1 MLEKLLQFQNITVQC
16 HDFPDADA
24 IASGFVLTSFLKSR
38 GKNARFIYSGR
49 AQITKSNL
57 RLMIEKLDIDITY
70 VPQKDRN
77 DSSADDTKGN
87 MGDILVTVDCQY
99 GSGNVTKF
107 DADEVM
113 IIDHHQ
119 VENLAPKYNF
129 IESDLGSCS
138 TLIWKMIKEAD
149 AGFIDDRMG
158 TALYYGLYTDT
169 NQFTEIKNPM
179 DMDMRDEILHSD
191 SIIRLFR
198 NSNISI
204 KELDIAG
211 MAILRYSV
219 NDDYR
224 FAVIK
229 SNPCDPNILGLIADF
244 LQQVDII
251 DTCVVFAENET
262 GIKISVRSCV
272 PGISASELAEYL
284 CKEVGS
290 GGGHLEKAGG
300 YISHNLFEEKYPM
313 VHADAYFNNRMIEY
327 HHSFDTMISGKE
339 EIDVSEMSLYR
350 KKKVKL
356 GYVIS
361 TDICPE
367 GTPIAIRTLEG
378 DTNVIA
384 NDNTV
389 LMIGVKGEVYSMS
402 LDKFQGSNIM
412 IDEPYEYEQYVIESQ
427 YIPTAKNV
435 ITGET
440 IQLNT
445 YAKLCET
452 TGENKIYAR
461 QIDKPMKVFTQWY
474 KDGYMYGDT
483 GDYLAIRA
491 DDLSDCYIVDD
502 KVFMMTYVK
511 CE

>member
-1 MLEKLLQFQNITVQC
+1 MMLEDLLQFQNITVQC

-24 IASGFVLTSFLKSR
+24 IASGFVLTSYLKSR

-49 AQITKSNL
+49 AKITKSNL
-57 RLMIEKLDIDITY
+57 LLMIEKLDIDIAY
-70 VPQKDRN
+70 VPKSDSNDGSIKD
-77 DSSADDTKGN
+77 TN
-87 MGDILVTVDCQY
+87 MNVGDILVTVDCQY
-99 GSGNVTKF
+99 GSGNVTKL
-107 DADEVM
+107 DADEIM

-119 VENLAPKYNF
+119 VENVAPKYNL

-138 TLIWKMIKEAD
+138 TLIWKMIKEVD
-149 AGFIDDRMG
+149 ASFIDDRMG

-169 NQFTEIKNPM
+169 NQFTEIKNPV
-179 DMDMRDEILHSD
+179 DMDMRDEILHLD
-191 SIIRLFR
+191 SLIRLFK

-204 KELDIAG
+204 RELDIAG

-219 NDDYR
+219 NNDYR

-244 LQQVDII
+244 LQQVDVI
-251 DTCVVFAENET
+251 DTCVVFAENEN

-272 PGISASELAEYL
+272 SSISASELAEYL
-284 CKEVGS
+284 CKDVGS

-300 YISHNLFEEKYPM
+300 YLSRDLFEKKYPM
-313 VHADAYFNNRMIEY
+313 VHAEAYFNNRMIDY

-339 EIDVSEMSLYR
+339 KLDVSGMSLYK

-361 TDICPE
+361 TDICHE

-384 NDNTV
+384 NDNTI
-389 LMIGVKGEVYSMS
+389 LMIGVRGEVYSMG
-402 LDKFQGSNIM
+402 LDKFQKSNIM
-412 IDEPYEYEQYVIESQ
+412 LDAPYEYEQCVIESQ

-440 IQLNT
+440 IQLIT

-452 TGENKIYAR
+452 TGQNKI
-461 QIDKPMKVFTQWY
+461 
-474 KDGYMYGDT
+474 
-483 GDYLAIRA
+483 
-491 DDLSDCYIVDD
+491 
-502 KVFMMTYVK
+502 
-511 CE
+511 